1 LLIEKLIINL
11 ALTGLIPTKE
21 MTPHVPIT
29 PEEIVEDVKKCSE
42 LGVSIVHVH
51 ARDAEG
57 QPSCSTELYKKIID
71 GIRRLNKGIIVCA
84 STSGRFSRTFE
95 ERSAVLDLKDKHK
108 PDMASLTLSSLNFNH
123 EASVNSPETI
133 QNLAKKMMD
142 AGIKPELA
150 VFDMGMI
157 NYSKYLIK
165 KDLLRP
171 PYYYNLLFG
180 NIACMQANPMSFG
193 MALNELPA
201 GSVWSAA
208 GIGDFQLRMN
218 SLGIICGGGIRTGLE
233 DNIWYD
239 SKRTRLATN
248 YELVKRVVDIAK
260 VHDREIATP
269 QEVRELLNL

>member
-1 LLIEKLIINL
+1 
-11 ALTGLIPTKE
+11 
-21 MTPHVPIT
+21 M

-51 ARDAEG
+51 VRDAKG
-57 QPSCSTELYKKIID
+57 QPSCNTEFYKKIVE
-71 GIRRLNKGIIVCA
+71 GIRRFNKNMIICA
-84 STSGRFSRTFE
+84 STSGRVFKTFE
-95 ERSAVLDLKDKHK
+95 ERSAVLDFNGRHK

-123 EASVNSPETI
+123 EASLNSPDMI
-133 QNLAKKMMD
+133 QNLAKKMLD
-142 AGIKPELA
+142 AGIKPELE
-150 VFDMGMI
+150 VFDCGMI

-165 KDLLRP
+165 KGLLKP

-180 NIACMQANPMSFG
+180 NIACMQANPMSLG

-201 GSVWSAA
+201 ESVWSAA
-208 GIGDFQLRMN
+208 GVGDFQLKMN
-218 SLGIICGGGIRTGLE
+218 SLGIICGGNVRTGLE

-248 YELVKRVVDIAK
+248 YDLVKRVVDIAK

-269 QEVRELLNL
+269 SEAREILNL